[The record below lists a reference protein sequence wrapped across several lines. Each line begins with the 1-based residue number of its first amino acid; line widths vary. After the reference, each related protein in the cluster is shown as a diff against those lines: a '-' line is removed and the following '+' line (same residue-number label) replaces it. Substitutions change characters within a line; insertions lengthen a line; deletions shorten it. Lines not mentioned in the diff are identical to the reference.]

1 MPNQLQ
7 GQPEVVQP
15 LKHAHT
21 QGLCLEQM
29 KDVQIKAYLP
39 CRKLCEE
46 LLIRVH
52 SISVHNFLLFCSK
65 ERNTVLW
72 V

>member
-29 KDVQIKAYLP
+29 NRCTNKG
-39 CRKLCEE
+39 
-46 LLIRVH
+46 
-52 SISVHNFLLFCSK
+52 ISTMQEVM
-65 ERNTVLW
+65 
-72 V
+72 